1 MLRGWQSFR
10 DVGIGDRLISF
21 RLVLGLSAQF
31 SPASTSMSSHRI
43 LPPAPRIQLELV
55 EDLTPE
61 QPKGFCRLIRQR
73 LLALADRHPH
83 QRPTATEPF
92 VYDWLDRRALDAVV
106 VLAYY
111 FDAQGVP
118 WVYLRSATRP
128 PVAKRDPTRIPRSEW
143 LRDEG
148 LWEVTAGLVEDDEE
162 TPEGLVRCACREL
175 AEELGFTVD
184 SGVML
189 PLGPSTLPA
198 PGIIGERHF
207 FFKVE
212 VNPQKRAAPSL
223 DGSALE
229 QLGTIIEVPLSDALA
244 ACRRGE
250 VEDAKTELGLR
261 RLAEALGNVP

>member
-1 MLRGWQSFR
+1 LRGWQSFR
-10 DVGIGDRLISF
+10 DVGIGNRLIGF

-31 SPASTSMSSHRI
+31 SQLSTSMSSHRI

-61 QPKGFCRLIRQR
+61 QPKGFCRLVRQR
-73 LLALADRHPH
+73 LLARADRHPH
-83 QRPTATEPF
+83 HHAATEPF
-92 VYDWLDRRALDAVV
+92 VYDWLERRALDAVV
-106 VLAYY
+106 VIAYY

-128 PVAKRDPTRIPRSEW
+128 PVAKRDPARIPRSEW

-175 AEELGFTVD
+175 EEELGFTVD
-184 SGVML
+184 SEVML

-207 FFKVE
+207 FFRVE

-229 QLGTIIEVPLSDALA
+229 QLGTIIEVPLADALS
-244 ACRRGE
+244 ACRSGE

-261 RLAEALGNVP
+261 RLAEALGNAP